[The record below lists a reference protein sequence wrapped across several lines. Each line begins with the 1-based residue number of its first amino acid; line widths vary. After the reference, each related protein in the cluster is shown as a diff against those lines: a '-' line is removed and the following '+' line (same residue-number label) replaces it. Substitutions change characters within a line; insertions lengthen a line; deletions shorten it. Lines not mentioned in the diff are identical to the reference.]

1 MTTPMAEGK
10 VSIVIP
16 CYNQGAMLREALA
29 SVEQVRNA
37 NVIDLIIVDDGSSK
51 ADTTRILGEVAEP
64 GHSGDRGYNED
75 FETCQ
80 DLDLFL
86 RLSEVGLVENLT
98 DVLLFLA
105 IASVKRESDTF

>member
-1 MTTPMAEGK
+1 MLSHVTTKER
-10 VSIVIP
+10 
-16 CYNQGAMLREALA
+16 CYAKRFA

-37 NVIDLIIVDDGSSK
+37 NVLEMIIVDDGSSK

-86 RLSEVGLVENLT
+86 RLSEVGLVENLP
-98 DVLLFLA
+98 DILL
-105 IASVKRESDTF
+105 SWR